1 MRRLPLLAG
10 VAAATAVA
18 SLFANDYQIYVLSQ
32 IFLAAMVT
40 LGLVLLSG
48 VAGLTSFGQASLVG
62 IAAYAVAVG
71 ATQFGLSPWQTLPV
85 AIGLTTLIALL
96 AGAMTVGLSGHY
108 LPLCTLAWGLA
119 ISSLFGTLGSLGRFQ
134 GIGGIPPLAVLGHPV
149 TGGAALVL
157 VAAVFLILLVL
168 SWNLLDSRE
177 GRALRALGAGRL
189 MAECMGVNTWRSRL
203 AVFVIAAVFAAL
215 AGWFYAYLQRFVNP
229 SPFGLDTGI
238 AYLFMALLGGASSLW
253 GALVGAFCLIW
264 AQEYLKR
271 ILPALLGRAGDFD
284 IVVFSAG
291 LIALLQ
297 FAPKGIVGWFAK
309 PPRPRLPDPNAPPDP
324 GAMPRRAPGV
334 PGAVVLH
341 AEGLEKRFGG
351 LVANSGVGLTLHAGE
366 ILAVIGPNGA
376 GKSTLFDLLT
386 GVQPA
391 DGGDIRLG
399 HSTIAHR
406 KARDIAALGLSR
418 TFQHVRLAAGMSVL
432 ENIALGA
439 HRRGKAGLLRAM
451 LRLDRTEDRALLAE
465 AARQADRCGLAPH
478 MTEPAGDLA
487 LGLQRIV
494 EVARALA
501 ADPTVLL
508 LDEPAAGLR
517 AAEKQQLATLLASL
531 RARGLGILLVEHDMG
546 FVMDLADRI
555 VVMNFG
561 QVIAT
566 GTPEQVRRDPAVLAA
581 YLGPGA

>member
-10 VAAATAVA
+10 VAAIAAVA
-18 SLFANDYQIYVLSQ
+18 GLIANDYQIYVLSQ
-32 IFLAAMVT
+32 IFLAAMVA

-71 ATQFGLSPWQTLPV
+71 TTRFGFSPWQTLPLAV
-85 AIGLTTLIALL
+85 GLTTLVALL
-96 AGAMTVGLSGHY
+96 AGAITVGLSGHY

-119 ISSLFGTLGSLGRFQ
+119 IASLFGTLEGLGRFQ
-134 GIGGIPPLAVLGHPV
+134 GIGGIPPLAVFGHAI

-157 VAAVFLILLVL
+157 VAVVFLVLLVL

-203 AVFVIAAVFAAL
+203 AAFVIAAVFAAL

-264 AQEYLKR
+264 AQEWLKR

-291 LIALLQ
+291 LILLLQ
-297 FAPKGIVGWFAK
+297 FFPGGIVGWFAK
-309 PPRPRLPDPNAPPDP
+309 PPRPRPPDASAATLP
-324 GAMPRRAPGV
+324 ARPPAIAGTAL
-334 PGAVVLH
+334 LH
-341 AEGLEKRFGG
+341 AEGLDKRFGG

-386 GVQPA
+386 GVQPPDSGA
-391 DGGDIRLG
+391 IRLG
-399 HSTIAHR
+399 ATPSTR
-406 KARDIAALGLSR
+406 RRARDIAALGLSR

-432 ENIALGA
+432 E
-439 HRRGKAGLLRAM
+439 
-451 LRLDRTEDRALLAE
+451 DRALLAE
-465 AARQADRCGLAPH
+465 AARQADACGLTPH
-478 MTEPAGDLA
+478 LAEPAGDLA

-517 AAEKQQLATLLASL
+517 AAEKQQLAALLAAL
-531 RARGLGILLVEHDMG
+531 RAQGLGILLVEHDMG

-566 GTPEQVRRDPAVLAA
+566 GTPQQVRTDETVLAA
-581 YLGPGA
+581 YLGA

>member
-10 VAAATAVA
+10 VAAIAAVA
-18 SLFANDYQIYVLSQ
+18 GLIANDYQIYVLSQ
-32 IFLAAMVT
+32 IFLAAMVA

-71 ATQFGLSPWQTLPV
+71 TTRFGFSPWQTLPLAV
-85 AIGLTTLIALL
+85 GLTTLVALL
-96 AGAMTVGLSGHY
+96 AGAITVGLSGHY

-119 ISSLFGTLGSLGRFQ
+119 IASLFGTLEGLGRFQ
-134 GIGGIPPLAVLGHPV
+134 GIGGIPPLAVFGHAI
-149 TGGAALVL
+149 TGGTALVL
-157 VAAVFLILLVL
+157 VAAVFLVLLVL

-203 AVFVIAAVFAAL
+203 AVFVIAAIFAAL

-264 AQEYLKR
+264 AQEWLKH

-291 LIALLQ
+291 LILLLQ
-297 FAPKGIVGWFAK
+297 FFPGGIVGWFAK
-309 PPRPRLPDPNAPPDP
+309 PPRPRPPD
-324 GAMPRRAPGV
+324 ANAAPLPARPPATAGT
-334 PGAVVLH
+334 ALLH
-341 AEGLEKRFGG
+341 AEGLDKRFGG

-386 GVQPA
+386 GVQPP
-391 DGGDIRLG
+391 DSGVIRLG
-399 HSTIAHR
+399 ATPITR
-406 KARDIAALGLSR
+406 RRARDIAALGLSR

-439 HRRGKAGLLRAM
+439 HRRGRAGLLRAM
-451 LRLDRTEDRALLAE
+451 LRLDRAEDRALLAE
-465 AARQADRCGLAPH
+465 AARQADACGLTPH
-478 MTEPAGDLA
+478 LAEPAGDLA

-517 AAEKQQLATLLASL
+517 AAEKQQLAALLAAL
-531 RARGLGILLVEHDMG
+531 RAQGLGILLVEHDMG

-566 GTPEQVRRDPAVLAA
+566 GTPQQVRTDETVLAA
-581 YLGPGA
+581 YLGA

>member
-1 MRRLPLLAG
+1 MRLLPVAG
-10 VAAATAVA
+10 VAALTIAA
-18 SLFANDYQIYVLSQ
+18 SLVANDYQLYVLSQ
-32 IFLAAMVT
+32 IFLAAMVA

-71 ATQFGLSPWQTLPV
+71 TTRFGLAPWQTLPL
-85 AIGLTTLIALL
+85 ALGLTTLVALL
-96 AGAMTVGLSGHY
+96 AGATTVGLSGHY

-119 ISSLFGTLGSLGRFQ
+119 IASLFGTLEGLGRFQ
-134 GIGGIPPLAVLGHPV
+134 GIGQIPPLTLFGQAV
-149 TGGAALVL
+149 TGGPAVVL
-157 VAAVFLILLVL
+157 VAAVFLVLLVL
-168 SWNLLDSRE
+168 SWNLLDSRQ

-189 MAECMGVNTWRSRL
+189 MAECMGVDTWRARL

-238 AYLFMALLGGASSLW
+238 SYLFMALLGGASSLW
-253 GALVGAFCLIW
+253 GALIGAFCLIW
-264 AQEYLKR
+264 AQEWLKR

-291 LIALLQ
+291 LILLLQ
-297 FAPKGIVGWFAK
+297 LAPGGIAGWFAK
-309 PPRPRLPDPNAPPDP
+309 PPRPRLPTIAAALRRRPP
-324 GAMPRRAPGV
+324 GT
-334 PGAVVLH
+334 PGAVLLH
-341 AEGLEKRFGG
+341 ADGLQKRFGG
-351 LVANSGVGLTLHAGE
+351 LVATNGVGLTLHAGE
-366 ILAVIGPNGA
+366 VLAVIGPNGA

-391 DGGDIRLG
+391 DAGSISLGG
-399 HSTIAHR
+399 TAIAR
-406 KARDIAALGLSR
+406 RSARDIARLGLSR
-418 TFQHVRLAAGMSVL
+418 TFQHVRLASSMSVL

-439 HRRGKAGLLRAM
+439 HRRGTAGLLRAM
-451 LRLDRTEDRALLAE
+451 LRLDRAEDGALLAE
-465 AARQADRCGLAPH
+465 AARQAEQCGLTPH
-478 MTEPAGDLA
+478 LAEPAGDLA

-517 AAEKQQLATLLASL
+517 AAEKQQLATLLATL
-531 RARGLGILLVEHDMG
+531 RAQGLGILLVEHDIG

-566 GTPEQVRRDPAVLAA
+566 GTPEEVRRDETVLAA
-581 YLGPGA
+581 YLGASA